1 MTFKNGDKHKGKVIE
16 VNKPNSKHKFKCIV
30 KLMEGKY
37 CEIDFEN
44 EIKEWK
50 YLFDQDEKET
60 EDTESKEN
68 LELDDIGTYWL
79 RMANDECLL
88 EEITTY
94 AVEVPKK
101 RHNEPQVIEAKQRE
115 LNNFKHYE
123 AFEEDDDIGQERI
136 GSRWVITEKERQDGQ
151 KPQIKA
157 RLVAR
162 GFQEIEKPKSDSPT
176 ALRQSFKTF
185 IAVSA
190 NEEFELRKI
199 DISAAFLQ
207 AEKLERDVFV
217 DPPKDVKKE
226 GVIWRLKKP
235 MYGLDDAG
243 RKFWL
248 KVDKIFKTIGMKTLH
263 GDNAFYYMHNGK
275 SLIGMV
281 LCHVDDFSVSGK
293 KGFVERITY
302 LLKTNFTISK
312 VESSAFRFTG
322 IDLTKTEYGIEVS
335 MEEYAQSIEE
345 IKEIRKAK
353 NDEALTK
360 TEYRV
365 FRKYAGKI
373 QWLAENVRPDLAI
386 IGLNMSMKS
395 KGATI
400 GDLKKVNQIVKK
412 VKSKESTVKFRKIG
426 TKEDLK
432 IYGLGDASYKC
443 DSKSVGGN
451 LILLGNR
458 KSHKAAPIYWKTK
471 TIKQVCHSAKDAET
485 RNLMK
490 LVDDSVY
497 LAKGIEQLMFGNKGG
512 KIPVKLFT
520 DSRPTLESIASTKQV
535 KRKLLRNTVSDLK
548 EKLAEQEV
556 ESYSWLDTKDMVAD
570 ILTKECKENDDITEI
585 LSEGKLRVAPNEDN
599 MVHFE
604 NGEFKLENVKVK
616 EIG

>member
-1 MTFKNGDKHKGKVIE
+1 
-16 VNKPNSKHKFKCIV
+16 
-30 KLMEGKY
+30 
-37 CEIDFEN
+37 
-44 EIKEWK
+44 
-50 YLFDQDEKET
+50 
-60 EDTESKEN
+60 
-68 LELDDIGTYWL
+68 
-79 RMANDECLL
+79 MANDECLL

-151 KPQIKA
+151 KAQIKA

-176 ALRQSFKTF
+176 ALRESFKTF

-190 NEEFELRKI
+190 NEEFELRSI

-226 GVIWRLKKP
+226 GVIWRMKKP

-281 LCHVDDFSVSGK
+281 LCHVDNFSVSGK
-293 KGFVERITY
+293 KEFVERITY

-335 MEEYAQSIEE
+335 MEEYPQSIEE

-353 NDEALTK
+353 NDEPLTK

-400 GDLKKVNQIVKK
+400 GDLKKVNKIVKK

-426 TKEDLK
+426 KKEDLK

-535 KRKLLRNTVSDLK
+535 ERKLLRNTVSDLK

-585 LSEGKLRVAPNEDN
+585 LSEGKLRVASNEDN

-616 EIG
+616 ENMKIG